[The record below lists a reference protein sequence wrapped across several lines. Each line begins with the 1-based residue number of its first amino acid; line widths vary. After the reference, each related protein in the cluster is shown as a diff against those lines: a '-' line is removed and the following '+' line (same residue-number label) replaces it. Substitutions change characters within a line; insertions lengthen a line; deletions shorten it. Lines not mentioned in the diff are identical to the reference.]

1 MALQANS
8 LLHGRYRILAELG
21 RGGMGAV
28 FQARD
33 ENLGLDVAVKEN
45 LFVSAEFERQ
55 FKREATLL
63 ASLRHPNLPRV
74 TDHFVIPNEGQYL
87 VMDFIPGEDARQKLE
102 RQGGPLP
109 EADVVRWAR
118 EILDAL
124 NYLHSRPQPIVHR
137 DIKPGNIKI
146 TPEGRAVLVDFGLA
160 KLHDTSQ
167 TTTVGAKA
175 LTPGFA
181 PPEQYGFGQGRTD
194 PRTDLYSLGATLYT
208 LLTNQVPADSLDR
221 VMGVKELTPLRDL
234 NPRVSPGVAQAIEHA
249 LGVKLEERFPSAA
262 DMLAALMATQ
272 TPASAP
278 ATQPVPMVVSPPRA
292 EPTQPAPR
300 RAGWVLPAVLVV
312 VLLLGAG
319 GVGLWTT
326 GSLNPLLASLGLLST
341 PTASPDLT
349 ATAIALALVASPAPS
364 DTPEPTP
371 TTAPSETPTEAPT
384 QVPTETSLPSPTPT
398 APTPTPAATPRG
410 GGAGVGYIAFVSER
424 TGSPQIFIMDV
435 KGETETQLTDEPGGA
450 CQPAWS
456 PDGKRLL
463 FISPCSR
470 KTDQYALAAIYV
482 MDVDDTPQGPVAQNI
497 QRFIAPPGGGVF
509 DPDWSAGGIAYT
521 QLRGSTPGIFV
532 TGAGGGLGQLISERL
547 SGDSQPSWSPDGK
560 MLAFRNAT
568 RSGRSALYW
577 MFSDG
582 AFAGG
587 GSEPDAVTR
596 ELPPCQGETSAP
608 AWSSDGL
615 FVAYVVNQHICV
627 IAWDARGFGAIK
639 LTTEIPNADP
649 AWSPDS
655 QWIVFESWRND
666 ANHNIY
672 IMPATGGTALRLTED
687 STQNYQPVWRP

>member
-1 MALQANS
+1 
-8 LLHGRYRILAELG
+8 
-21 RGGMGAV
+21 MGAV
-28 FQARD
+28 YHARD
-33 ENLGLDVAVKEN
+33 ENLGLEVAVKEN

-87 VMDFIPGEDARQKLE
+87 VMDFIPGEDARQKLD

-124 NYLHSRPQPIVHR
+124 NYLHSRTQPIIHR

-208 LLTNQVPADSLDR
+208 LLTNQVPADSLER
-221 VMGVKELTPLRDL
+221 VMGAKQLTPIREL
-234 NPRVSPGVAQAIEHA
+234 NPRVSPGVAQTLEHA

-262 DMLAALMATQ
+262 DMLTALAAPPL
-272 TPASAP
+272 PPSAP
-278 ATQPVPMVVSPPRA
+278 PTQPAPAGVLPPRA

-300 RAGWVLPAVLVV
+300 RVGWVLPAVLIAA
-312 VLLLGAG
+312 LLVGAG
-319 GVGLWTT
+319 GAGLWAT
-326 GSLNPLLASLGLLST
+326 GSLSPLLSSLGLIAS
-341 PTASPDLT
+341 PTVAPDLT
-349 ATAIALALVASPAPS
+349 ATAIALAPAPS
-364 DTPEPTP
+364 PTRTDTPEPTP
-371 TTAPSETPTEAPT
+371 TIAPTETATDAPT
-384 QVPTETSLPSPTPT
+384 QVPTETLPSSPTPT
-398 APTPTPAATPRG
+398 LPTPTPAATPRG
-410 GGAGVGYIAFVSER
+410 GGAGGGYIAFVSER
-424 TGSPQIFIMDV
+424 TGSPQIFIMDAR
-435 KGETETQLTDEPGGA
+435 GETETQLTDEVGGA

-470 KTDQYALAAIYV
+470 KMDQYPLAAIYV
-482 MDVDDTPQGPVAQNI
+482 IDVENTEQGPLARNV

-509 DPDWSAGGIAYT
+509 DPDWSVGGIAYT
-521 QLRGSTPGIFV
+521 QLRGLTPGIYI
-532 TGAGGGLGQLISERL
+532 APPEGGLGNVISERL
-547 SGDSQPSWSPDGK
+547 SGDSQPSWSPDGQK
-560 MLAFRNAT
+560 LAFRNAT

-577 MFSDG
+577 MFADG
-582 AFAGG
+582 TFAGG

-596 ELPPCQGETSAP
+596 ELSPCQDEASSP
-608 AWSSDGL
+608 AWSPDGAS
-615 FVAYVVNQHICV
+615 VAYVFTQHICV
-627 IAWDARGFGAIK
+627 IAWEARGFGAIK
-639 LTTEIPNADP
+639 LTLDSPNADP

-655 QWIVFESWRND
+655 QWIVFESWRGD

-672 IMPATGGTALRLTED
+672 IMPSTGGTAIRLTED
-687 STQNYQPVWRP
+687 PAQDYQPAWRP